1 MVSSKANQAGI
12 DSIAGQRL
20 NPAELKIDLLCRGVR
35 IGRSCRIQEEGRPIC
50 SRPGHLASGLEL
62 ILPGELRELWVN
74 APVNEKFVER
84 TPYRLIGA
92 QGEYRLFDERHDLSY
107 HVKLAPK
114 PGWCDLCTTSGIPMS
129 RIGMLNG
136 TFLSIE
142 LGGAIYFDAAKHAPD
157 RQYCRPAGR
166 EAAEIEK
173 TSVEDI
179 VETVS
184 AAQKESGITFALLCG
199 GYKDAGG
206 LTRLFPY
213 LKALKQKVGILV
225 GVQFPPET
233 ELGLYDQARFL
244 GADQFSFCLEFFN
257 KDYFDRYAPDTSL
270 FPGQKQIFGA
280 LEYCVR
286 LMGKGR
292 VSGEIVAGVEPIED
306 TLRAVDYLAGVGAIP
321 RVRIFRPLR
330 GTDMENDAPPDP
342 SEMIRVF
349 RHVYQASRSHHL
361 PIGMAPNI
369 HFSVLPHPEDTLYLA
384 SDAQEGYDYQRW
396 IFTME
401 QVMRPYFLRRMRR
414 HGALRA

>member
-1 MVSSKANQAGI
+1 MSSSIANKADI
-12 DSIAGQRL
+12 DSMAGRRL
-20 NPAELKIDLLCRGVR
+20 NPAELKIELLCRGVR
-35 IGRSCRIQEEGRPIC
+35 IGRTCRIQEEGRPVC

-62 ILPGELRELWVN
+62 ILPGEMRELWVN
-74 APVNEKFVER
+74 APVNEKFVES
-84 TPYRLIGA
+84 TPYHLLSA

-107 HVKLAPK
+107 NVKLAPK

-129 RIGMLNG
+129 QIGMLNG
-136 TFLSIE
+136 TFLSIDIGE
-142 LGGAIYFDAAKHAPD
+142 PIRFGVGKHALD
-157 RQYCRPAGR
+157 RQSCRPARR
-166 EAAEIEK
+166 EAAGIEK

-199 GYKDAGG
+199 GYQDAGG
-206 LTRLFPY
+206 LARLFPY

-225 GVQFPPET
+225 GVQIPPEAD
-233 ELGLYDQARFL
+233 LGLYDQARSL
-244 GADQFSFCLEFFN
+244 GVDQFSFCLEFFN
-257 KDYFDRYAPDTSL
+257 KDYFDRYAPDTSP
-270 FPGQKQIFGA
+270 FPGRRHVFEA

-292 VSGEIVAGVEPIED
+292 VSAEIIAGIEPIED
-306 TLRAVDYLAGVGAIP
+306 TLRAVDYLAGLGAVP
-321 RVRIFRPLR
+321 LVRIFRPLR
-330 GTDMENDAPPDP
+330 GTDMEDEAPPDS

-384 SDAQEGYDYQRW
+384 SDARDRYAYQRW

-401 QVMRPYFLRRMRR
+401 QVMRPYFLRCMRK
-414 HGALRA
+414 HAALRA